1 MVNID
6 YEEYQ
11 KTNIITDQTETDKIN
26 ETKSKITKADQAIA
40 QQIDEITS
48 RISQLRKVQAD
59 VRYYQSIL
67 EKSAANPTA
76 YQETDYLRQQIDIV
90 KKERATGWEAE
101 VSHLQEMINKQEAV
115 KNLSKN
121 KIGKDKK
128 EENQRDL
135 DEVEVYFD
143 EIQMRLESL
152 KGESLEGEYTQLD
165 NWLNEV
171 AMEEE
176 KQEKATRVK
185 TEQELQD
192 EEEGDL
198 EEVQRVQQEVRQFK
212 TKTKLALKS

>member
-1 MVNID
+1 
-6 YEEYQ
+6 
-11 KTNIITDQTETDKIN
+11 
-26 ETKSKITKADQAIA
+26 
-40 QQIDEITS
+40 
-48 RISQLRKVQAD
+48 
-59 VRYYQSIL
+59 
-67 EKSAANPTA
+67 
-76 YQETDYLRQQIDIV
+76 
-90 KKERATGWEAE
+90 
-101 VSHLQEMINKQEAV
+101 
-115 KNLSKN
+115 
-121 KIGKDKK
+121 
-128 EENQRDL
+128 
-135 DEVEVYFD
+135 
-143 EIQMRLESL
+143 MRLESL